1 MHCIYV
7 DGTDFYS
14 GIAFRRLSS
23 PNCEIRTKVAQCSVL
38 WIFLVGQLLKRHH
51 RHGGGAAEQVA
62 QSQVEQEGCAVVV
75 QPPRLPD
82 HQHRQS
88 VAKGAW
94 DKHGLVKLTR
104 RS

>member
-1 MHCIYV
+1 MYDASSEIYK
-7 DGTDFYS
+7 
-14 GIAFRRLSS
+14 LST
-23 PNCEIRTKVAQCSVL
+23 ITVL
-38 WIFLVGQLLKRHH
+38 RIFLVGQLMKMHH

-62 QSQVEQEGCAVVV
+62 QSQVEEEGCAVVV
-75 QPPRLPD
+75 QPAGLPD

>member
-1 MHCIYV
+1 MI
-7 DGTDFYS
+7 
-14 GIAFRRLSS
+14 
-23 PNCEIRTKVAQCSVL
+23 SVL
-38 WIFLVGQLLKRHH
+38 RIFLVWQLMKRHH
-51 RHGGGAAEQVA
+51 RHGGGATEQVA
-62 QSQVEQEGCAVVV
+62 QSQVEEEKGAVVV